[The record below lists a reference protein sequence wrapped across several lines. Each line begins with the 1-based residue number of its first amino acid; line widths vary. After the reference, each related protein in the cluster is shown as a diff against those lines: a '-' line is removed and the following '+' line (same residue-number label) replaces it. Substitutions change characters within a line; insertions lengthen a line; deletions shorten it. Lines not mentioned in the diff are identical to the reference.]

1 MVLDLPRDLSEEVM
15 VLDLPRDLSEEVRS
29 RIPLT
34 SVRKV
39 RSTCKKWNTL
49 SKHSFVAKKK
59 VVLDLPRDLSEEV
72 LSRIPL
78 TSVRRVTS
86 ICKKW
91 NTLSKNSFVAKKHL
105 SREAEKAKEEFMVVV
120 MMDYSVYL
128 MGVNL
133 SNKDVESCSL
143 KLQGKLIFPHD
154 SDSDQ
159 IDVCKVYHCDGLL
172 LCVSKDHTRLVVWN
186 PYCGKPLWI
195 EAPHRVEGYTGY
207 LYAMGYDK
215 SSNSHKI
222 LRFRD
227 YGPVSDDFSIY
238 DLGSDS
244 MNSWRDLD
252 ITPPGWRV
260 EYMHSGV
267 SVNGN
272 AYWLATEDDRDLDE
286 AEDEKTFLLSFDFTR
301 ETFGPMLPLPFQHFP
316 RDTVSL
322 SPVRGGKL
330 AALFQPWD
338 TLQVE
343 IWVTSKIEP
352 DAVSWESEVFLSV
365 SLKQSIYPMFQFMV
379 TGGSFFI
386 DEDKKVALVFD
397 EDYYHRP
404 VSNLAFIIGVDGSVK
419 EVDLGET
426 AHKNLPP
433 LACSYLP
440 SLIQPN

>member
-1 MVLDLPRDLSEEVM
+1 MVS
-15 VLDLPRDLSEEVRS
+15 
-29 RIPLT
+29 
-34 SVRKV
+34 
-39 RSTCKKWNTL
+39 
-49 SKHSFVAKKK
+49 
-59 VVLDLPRDLSEEV
+59 DLPRDLSEEV

-78 TSVRRVTS
+78 TSLRKVRST
-86 ICKKW
+86 CKKW
-91 NTLSKNSFVAKKHL
+91 NTLSKSSFLAKKHL
-105 SREAEKAKEEFMVVV
+105 SREAEKAKEDFMVVV

-128 MGVNL
+128 MRVNL
-133 SNKDVESCSL
+133 SHNDVQSCSL
-143 KLQGKLIFPHD
+143 KQQGKLVCSP
-154 SDSDQ
+154 DSDQ
-159 IDVCKVYHCDGLL
+159 IDVCNVYHCDGLL

-195 EAPHRVEGYTGY
+195 EAPHRPESYFGY

-215 SSNSHKI
+215 SSHSHKI

-227 YGPVSDDFSIY
+227 YYNCPVSDDFTIY
-238 DLGSDS
+238 DLGSES

-260 EYMHSGV
+260 QYIHSGV

-272 AYWLATEDDRDLDE
+272 AYWLATEDESELDE
-286 AEDEKTFLLSFDFTR
+286 AEDEKTFLVCFDFTR

-338 TLQVE
+338 TLKVE

-352 DAVSWESEVFLSV
+352 DAVTLESEVFLSV
-365 SLKQSIYPMFQFMV
+365 SLRQSIYHMFQFMV

-397 EDYYHRP
+397 EDCHQRP
-404 VSNLAFIIGVDGSVK
+404 ASNLAFIIGVDGSVK

-426 AHKNLPP
+426 AHKDLPP